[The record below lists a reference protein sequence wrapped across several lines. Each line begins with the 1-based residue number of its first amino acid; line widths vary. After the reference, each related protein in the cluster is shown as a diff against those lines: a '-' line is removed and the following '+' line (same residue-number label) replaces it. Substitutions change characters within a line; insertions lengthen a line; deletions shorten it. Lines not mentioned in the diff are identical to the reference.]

1 MLGERAFNQDL
12 NYFDFIVIAELALYV
27 PLYLIESPMRNLKE
41 QIDSRI
47 LNTMITL
54 KWSPLIILVSSAY
67 NDFLRVIWRLV
78 LSLIILFIFF
88 ETSLN
93 IDHIK
98 SAFILL
104 ILNIP
109 FAMSIGILLCAIYL
123 YFGRGQFLVG
133 QVNVFLSVLS
143 GAFFP
148 ITVFPEALNKF
159 VSNYL
164 PFASYL
170 TSLRNADISDLR
182 FTSTLVWLFL
192 LIIIYEF
199 FKKSLRIYSERGFSI
214 YRF

>member
-1 MLGERAFNQDL
+1 MLGDRAFDQDL
-12 NYFDFIVIAELALYV
+12 NYFDFIVIAELALYI

-41 QIDSRI
+41 QIDSRV

-54 KWSPLIILVSSAY
+54 KWSSLTILVSSAY

-78 LSLIILFIFF
+78 LSLGILFFFF

-98 SAFILL
+98 SALILL
-104 ILNIP
+104 TLNIP

-123 YFGRGQFLVG
+123 SLGRGQFLVG

-148 ITVFPEALNKF
+148 ISVFPEALNKF
-159 VSNYL
+159 ISNYL

-170 TSLRNADISDLR
+170 TSLRNADISDLK

-192 LIIIYEF
+192 LIIMYKF